1 MVEGFKID
9 NNLEDDY
16 NIFDFNP
23 VVLSFEDNKKEEDKD
38 NSDDIVKIEK

>member
-1 MVEGFKID
+1 VVEGFKID

-16 NIFDFNP
+16 NIFDINP
-23 VVLSFEDNKKEEDKD
+23 VVLSFEDDKKDEDD